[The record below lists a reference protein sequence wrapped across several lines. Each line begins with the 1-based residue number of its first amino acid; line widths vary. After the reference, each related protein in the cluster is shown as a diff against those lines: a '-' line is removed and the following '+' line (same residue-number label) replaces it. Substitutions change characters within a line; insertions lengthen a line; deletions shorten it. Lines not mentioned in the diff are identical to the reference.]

1 MDNLEQN
8 NEISLYDLWM
18 KIWKNKILI
27 IIVTLSITL
36 VGVATLYFINRKT
49 SYVSNNFNYNFIGS
63 DTGLYADGSIFDFR
77 SLENEEFLTKI
88 KNRNLEK
95 FKTLNIDELLNDDK
109 LLFDVNEKKDEKNE
123 VVIERYFK
131 INMPTKHFNYNKNL
145 AKDFIKEIHK
155 EVLEVA
161 KEKNNSL
168 NLVNYFDSNSIFN
181 TEVTEILEGLTY
193 DQIFYQ
199 IRNQY
204 TITLNGFQ
212 KFIDKYGQV
221 TIDGV
226 NIDKLQTD
234 YIFWYNTVVNVEGLE
249 EEVNQKNYIRNY
261 EETLKNVKQKLLM
274 LEKEI
279 EINNKVISDLIDILN
294 QVPLPG
300 TILDLEVYN
309 KEIEKRTIENVYLNY
324 EKNELEALIAFDNQ
338 NIDESFETFV
348 LDSVEK
354 MSDTVKYFNKFNL
367 DYTNSLVRYQRT
379 TSLEFEVKKD
389 FNMPLMSVVILMVGG
404 IIGVSAALI
413 KESSNKNKE
422 IN

>member
-8 NEISLYDLWM
+8 NEISLYDLWI

-204 TITLNGFQ
+204 TLTLNGFQ

-324 EKNELEALIAFDNQ
+324 EKNELEALIAVDNQ
-338 NIDESFETFV
+338 NIDEAFETFV

-379 TSLEFEVKKD
+379 TSPEFEVKKD
-389 FNMPLMSVVILMVGG
+389 FNMPLMSVVILMIGG
-404 IIGVSAALI
+404 IIGLTTGFI

-422 IN
+422 LN